1 MHRIRNTTEADTI
14 TAVHIKE
21 VVRIPGELIEIL
33 KQIENEKYL
42 EEPPCKRLVKKV
54 IVGDKKKQN
63 GRHSK
68 IKRNDITTK
77 KKFLSQTNEKS
88 IDFTEIRKLQNV

>member
-1 MHRIRNTTEADTI
+1 MHRIRNATEADTI

-54 IVGDKKKQN
+54 IVGD
-63 GRHSK
+63 
-68 IKRNDITTK
+68 
-77 KKFLSQTNEKS
+77 EKNKTAG
-88 IDFTEIRKLQNV
+88 IVKLKEMI